1 MVRGR
6 VSVVPERITWAV
18 SVVDPAPDERLVEL
32 GCGPGVAAGLV
43 CDRLTTGHLVAV
55 DRSAT
60 AVERTAARNAEH
72 VEQGRL
78 SVVQST
84 VDELSLPAASVA
96 KVFSVNVN
104 VFWTRV
110 PDRELAVL
118 HTVLAPGGALF
129 VLYGRGPT
137 GEDRVTPVIAAALR
151 AGGFADIEVLS
162 ASAGMG
168 VRARRA

>member
-1 MVRGR
+1 LTA
-6 VSVVPERITWAV
+6 VPERITWAV

-43 CDRLTTGHLVAV
+43 CDRLTTGHLTAV

-60 AVERTAARNAEH
+60 AVARAAARNADH
-72 VEQGRL
+72 VARGRL
-78 SVVQST
+78 TLVEST
-84 VDELSLPAASVA
+84 VDGLALPAASVT
-96 KVFSVNVN
+96 KVFAVNVN

-118 HTVLAPGGALF
+118 REVLAPGGSLY

-151 AGGFADIEVLS
+151 DGGFTEIENLS
-162 ASAGMG
+162 AAAGMG
-168 VRARRA
+168 VRARRGS

>member
-1 MVRGR
+1 LTA
-6 VSVVPERITWAV
+6 VSDRITWAV

-43 CDRLTTGHLVAV
+43 CERLTTGHLTAV

-60 AVERTAARNAEH
+60 AVARTTRRNAAH
-72 VEQGRL
+72 LSAGRL
-78 SVVQST
+78 TVVQST
-84 VDELSLPAASVA
+84 VDGLALPAASA
-96 KVFSVNVN
+96 TKVFAVDVN

-118 HTVLAPGGALF
+118 REVLTPGGELL

-137 GEDRVTPVIAAALR
+137 GEDRVTTTIAAALR
-151 AGGFADIEVLS
+151 DGGFVDVEVLS
-162 ASAGMG
+162 ASSGMG
-168 VRARRA
+168 VRARRS